1 MAFCES
7 EGSVRNFLSSA
18 IFRLIVAAV
27 LLPLGG
33 CIAHAPGSGG
43 KQLLVS
49 VTSTPAAPASINIS
63 TASTPSTVLYSAS
76 VTGTSNQ
83 AVTWSLS
90 DYSSASTVC
99 TATGNGLGTM
109 AITGTS
115 TMTYTAPT
123 SVPVSPCGIAVTA
136 TSNEDNVTAGQALVN
151 VSAPPVTVT
160 VTSSPASPASVP
172 VSTTTTPSTVEYTA
186 VVANIGNPAVTWSL
200 AADPNATN
208 VCTAT
213 GAALGTI
220 VSTGPDTA
228 TYTAPPPTPPLPVS
242 PCGVTVTATASDNVT
257 MSVPLLVNVHV
268 LVSISPAT
276 DFIGQG
282 ANLQYSATVTGAPTT
297 TQGQAVT
304 WGQPSCTDCTNG
316 QTAGSFDPNNPG
328 LYIAPGLTSTVTS
341 AAVTITATPSFDPSS
356 PGTAMTTVQ
365 QTDPLGTVSGLK
377 TMSSCPADSAGN
389 LADGTCYSIN
399 VSCDGV
405 ADLTTYLKVNLAA
418 DPIGTVLF
426 VIGGG
431 GSGFYDNN
439 PLWTFG
445 YETVENVFAKSF
457 NTVQVSFG
465 APFDGGTQPN
475 GWLQG
480 PGGVRRLAC
489 RFATVSDW
497 VYNNPKMINPN
508 SSATTSAPL
517 CATGNSGGSGA
528 VAYAA
533 FQYGLGGKATTG
545 PAQEFAM
552 IEPTSGPL
560 MTRLDLGCVCNNNVN
575 GPVGP
580 CTSDTGPA
588 PLCYST
594 SEAAIIDPA
603 YQVQGQSNPP
613 TVCSD
618 GLGGT
623 VTTNFNRLAS
633 DSIDWEPFTPNP
645 IPLSPD
651 LTVNMRFGG
660 TDQSAA
666 VPQGMYWDSAI
677 RPVPTSPPACTEDAS
692 IEIPNMP
699 DGAENIA
706 TDIINGCKLP
716 AAAARS
722 AAKKKP
728 VGTQR
733 APSAER

>member
-1 MAFCES
+1 MRKFFP
-7 EGSVRNFLSSA
+7 V
-18 IFRLIVAAV
+18 V
-27 LLPLGG
+27 LLSLIAVSLLLSLAG
-33 CIAHAPGSGG
+33 CIAHAPDNSS
-43 KQLLVS
+43 QQQILVT
-49 VTSTPAAPASINIS
+49 VTSVPAAPASVSVS
-63 TASTPSTVLYSAS
+63 TASTPTTVLYTVA
-76 VTGTSNQ
+76 VQGTSNQ

-90 DYSSASTVC
+90 DYSSAATVC
-99 TATGNGLGTM
+99 TASGSGLGTM
-109 AITGTS
+109 AVTGTS
-115 TMTYTAPT
+115 TMTYTAPQT
-123 SVPVSPCGIAVTA
+123 VPVNPCGIVVTA

-172 VSTTTTPSTVEYTA
+172 VSTTSPSTVQYTA

-200 AADPNATN
+200 AADPNAAT

-213 GAALGTI
+213 GAGLGTI
-220 VSTGPDTA
+220 ISTGADTA
-228 TYTAPPPTPPLPVS
+228 TYTAPPPTPALPVS

-257 MSVPLLVNVHV
+257 MSLPLLVSVHV
-268 LVSISPAT
+268 AVSITPAA
-276 DFIGQG
+276 DSIGQG
-282 ANLQYSATVTGAPTT
+282 ANLQYTAIVNGAPTT
-297 TQGQAVT
+297 TQGQSVT
-304 WGQPSCTDCTNG
+304 WSPPSCPTCPSS
-316 QTAGSFDPNNPG
+316 QTGGSFDPNNPG
-328 LYIAPGLTSTVTS
+328 LFLAPGLVAGIDT
-341 AAVTITATPSFDPSS
+341 AAVIITATPSFDPSN
-356 PGTAMTTVQ
+356 PGTTTATVQ
-365 QTDPLGTVSGLK
+365 ETDPLGKVSNVQ
-377 TMSSCPADSAGN
+377 TMSSCPADSNGG
-389 LADGTCYSIN
+389 LANGTCYSMT
-399 VSCDGV
+399 VSCDGI
-405 ADLTTYLKVNLAA
+405 ADLPTYLKVNPAA

-439 PLWTFG
+439 LSANPPWAFG
-445 YETVENVFAKSF
+445 YQTVENVSAGNF

-465 APFDGGTQPN
+465 APFDNGTQPN

-508 SSATTSAPL
+508 SSAATSAPL
-517 CATGNSGGSGA
+517 CATGNGGGSGA

-533 FQYGLGGKATTG
+533 FQYGLAGKATTG

-580 CTSDTGPA
+580 CTTDLAPA
-588 PLCYST
+588 PMCYSA

-603 YQVQGQSNPP
+603 YQVQGQPTPP
-613 TVCSD
+613 TLCSD
-618 GLGGT
+618 GLGGL
-623 VTTNFNRLAS
+623 VTDNFNRFAS

-651 LTVNMRFGG
+651 LTVSMRFGG
-660 TDQSAA
+660 VDQSAA

-677 RPVPTSPPACTEDAS
+677 RPVPATPPACTEDAPY
-692 IEIPNMP
+692 EIPNMP
-699 DGAENIA
+699 DGAEDIA
-706 TDIINGCKLP
+706 TDIIKGCKLP
-716 AAAARS
+716 AA
-722 AAKKKP
+722 KP
-728 VGTQR
+728 DQKRKPAETRQ
-733 APSAER
+733 APSLER